1 MSFNLPGGADTN
13 PPLSLSERDLMH
25 WARLMKGH
33 RGLCRVVD
41 YLVDRETRMDVID
54 VYLVSQAYNA
64 NMNDLYLTQRNE
76 KMEFSEDHLVGI
88 AYQVLKALEYLNRKG
103 LSLRSMLRMENI
115 MFDKKVII
123 LA

>member
-1 MSFNLPGGADTN
+1 MD

-25 WARLMKGH
+25 RKSLMKGH

-41 YLVDRETRMDVID
+41 YLVDRETRRDVID

-64 NMNDLYLTQRNE
+64 NLNDLYLTQRNE
-76 KMEFSEDHLVGI
+76 KMEFSEDHIVDI

-103 LSLRSMLRMENI
+103 MTLRSMLRMENI
-115 MFDKKVII
+115 MFDKKVRC

>member
-1 MSFNLPGGADTN
+1 MSYDLPGGADMD
-13 PPLSLSERDLMH
+13 PPLSLSEGDLMH
-25 WARLMKGH
+25 WTSLMKGH
-33 RGLCRVVD
+33 RGLCSVVD
-41 YLVDRETRMDVID
+41 YLVDRETRRDVID

-76 KMEFSEDHLVGI
+76 KMEFSEDHIVGI

-103 LSLRSMLRMENI
+103 VNLRSMLRMENI
-115 MFDKKVII
+115 MFDKKVRI

>member
-1 MSFNLPGGADTN
+1 MPGGGDTN

-25 WARLMKGH
+25 WKSLMKGH

-41 YLVDRETRMDVID
+41 YLVDRETRRDVID
-54 VYLVSQAYNA
+54 VFLVSQAYNA
-64 NMNDLYLTQRNE
+64 NLNDLYLTQRNE
-76 KMEFSEDHLVGI
+76 KMEFSEDHIVDI

-103 LSLRSMLRMENI
+103 MTLRSMLRMENI
-115 MFDKKVII
+115 MFDKKVRC